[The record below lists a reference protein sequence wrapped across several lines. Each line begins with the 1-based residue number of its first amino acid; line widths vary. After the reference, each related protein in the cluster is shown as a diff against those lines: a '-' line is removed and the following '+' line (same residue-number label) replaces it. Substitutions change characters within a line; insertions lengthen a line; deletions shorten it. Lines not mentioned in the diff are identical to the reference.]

1 MVSKQIPKH
10 VVIIPDGNRRW
21 AKGKGLTIIKGHE
34 KSAKFEN
41 IKSLLEEANKLG
53 VKYLSVWG
61 FSTENWGRPAME
73 KQFLFGL
80 MISNLDDFKKYA
92 KENNIRFRHL
102 GRKDRLPRGV
112 VSALNSLE
120 DETKNCDGLKVQFL
134 LDYGGRDE
142 IIRAV
147 RKILE
152 EGGEID
158 EEKFKSYLDTAGMPD
173 VELIIRTGGEKRL
186 SGLMPFQAS
195 YAEIYF
201 TDKYFPDFNP
211 GDLSD
216 AVKWFSERKRNFGE

>member
-21 AKGKGLTIIKGHE
+21 AKGKGLEAVKGHE
-34 KSAKFEN
+34 KSADFDN
-41 IKSLLEEANKLG
+41 VRLLLEEASDLG

-73 KQFLFGL
+73 RQFLFGIML
-80 MISNLDDFKKYA
+80 RTLEDFRKYA
-92 KENNIRFRHL
+92 KEKNIRFRHL

-112 VSALNSLE
+112 ISALNLLE
-120 DETKNCDGLKVQFL
+120 EETKNFDGLNVQFL

-152 EGGEID
+152 EGKEVD
-158 EEKFKSYLDTAGMPD
+158 EETFGNFLDTAGISD
-173 VELIIRTGGEKRL
+173 AELIIRTGGERRL
-186 SGLMPFQAS
+186 SGLMPFQS
-195 YAEIYF
+195 VYAEIYF
-201 TDKYFPDFNP
+201 TDKFFPEF
-211 GDLSD
+211 GKEDLSE
-216 AVKWFSERKRNFGE
+216 AVKWFSETKRNFGK